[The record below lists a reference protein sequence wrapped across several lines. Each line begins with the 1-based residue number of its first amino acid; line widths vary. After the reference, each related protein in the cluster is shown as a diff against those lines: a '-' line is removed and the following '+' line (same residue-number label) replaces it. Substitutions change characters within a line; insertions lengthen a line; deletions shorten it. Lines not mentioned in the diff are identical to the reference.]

1 MPTRRQFM
9 RDAIVTSMMVVGSTA
24 PPGVLARWARTSEE
38 ASRDGI
44 CDDPYQFFRVL
55 FDNTSADGAAFGAEA
70 AARGAATRAVGIDL
84 GSLWMHEIA
93 PQWKD
98 RPAAIAGLTSGPHLF
113 CLELLA
119 RDYGMGLVY
128 RVRHEIS
135 ASDRCRHIITGPP
148 VLSSWTNQLTAT
160 GRDWPRRA
168 AALAMNCPGTLR
180 PSRDLD
186 LVDLASCSAL
196 GDRSLFSWVI
206 APADG
211 APSYVQAA
219 SRNQ

>member
-9 RDAIVTSMMVVGSTA
+9 RHAIVSSVTVCSPAAHAM
-24 PPGVLARWARTSEE
+24 LAGFPRTSE
-38 ASRDGI
+38 ARSRNSGPDE
-44 CDDPYQFFRVL
+44 PYQFFRVL
-55 FDNTSADGAAFGAEA
+55 FDNTSAEGAAFGAEA

-128 RVRHEIS
+128 RVRHEIG
-135 ASDRCRHIITGPP
+135 ASGHCGHIITGPP

-160 GRDWPRRA
+160 GRDWARRA
-168 AALAMNCPGTLR
+168 AALAMNCPGSLR

-211 APSYVQAA
+211 APSYAQAA

>member
-1 MPTRRQFM
+1 M
-9 RDAIVTSMMVVGSTA
+9 RGTIVTSMMAVGSA
-24 PPGVLARWARTSEE
+24 ASPGVFAGWARTSEE
-38 ASRDGI
+38 AWRDGSRDG
-44 CDDPYQFFRVL
+44 PYQFFRVL
-55 FDNTSADGAAFGAEA
+55 FDNTSAEGAAFGAEA

-84 GSLWMHEIA
+84 GSLWMHEIE
-93 PQWKD
+93 PQWKN

-119 RDYGMGLVY
+119 RDYGMGPVY
-128 RVRHEIS
+128 RVRHEIG
-135 ASDRCRHIITGPP
+135 ASDQCGHIVAGPP

-160 GRDWPRRA
+160 GRDWARCA
-168 AALAMNCPGTLR
+168 AALALDCPGALR

-211 APSYVQAA
+211 APTL
-219 SRNQ
+219 RRRG